1 MRLQSLCSMRSE
13 QPAQAVGWQCR
24 AEQPVKSASAKPL
37 TADEIVQSQLR
48 KRQAGSA
55 LIKGGSGKVP
65 RLDNKSMLEAA
76 SKRRQGP
83 GRHGALVSFLFDQAT
98 SRPHCIAVA

>member
-1 MRLQSLCSMRSE
+1 MRPE
-13 QPAQAVGWQCR
+13 QPAQALGWQCR
-24 AEQPVKSASAKPL
+24 AEQPAKSASAKPL
-37 TADEIVQSQLR
+37 TADEIVQAQLR

-55 LIKGGSGKVP
+55 LSKGSSGKVP

-83 GRHGALVSFLFDQAT
+83 GRHGAVVSL
-98 SRPHCIAVA
+98 PH